1 MRDVELL
8 PIAPDLIESTRAI
21 GYSFDTAIADIIDN
35 SISAKAKKISID
47 INAYDDPYVA
57 ILDDGCGMDLEE
69 LKNAMRYGSTN
80 PNADRNPNDLG
91 RFGLG
96 LKTASLSQCRKL
108 TVVSKKDGV
117 INACSW
123 DLDYVI
129 KTRAWKLIV
138 FDKEEIGNDF
148 PFIKSLLEQRSGT
161 IVIWK
166 NFDFLKE
173 SSITLEDSL
182 NEKTNDIIYHLSLVF
197 HRYLNNEDI
206 KNRISIIVNNQKL
219 TPLDPFL
226 TTHTGTQVLPEEPLE
241 ILGQKILVKPYILP
255 HFSKLSQEDKYMVGG
270 EEGFK
275 KNQGFYIYRNRRLI
289 QWGTW
294 FKMSRQEELY
304 KLARVIVDTPNTLDS
319 IWKIDVKKSSAELPN
334 VIKVN
339 LCNIIKNIVDKSE
352 KVFTYRGRS
361 VSSKSIMS
369 IWKKVDNRGTFS
381 YQINREHPLV
391 KFYEESLNRDE
402 HKKFEK
408 FINLI
413 QDSFPYDAVYVD
425 VSKGNIKKEEYDI
438 KEIKQNMREYIEA
451 GLKANLKLD
460 DLLEALKIIEPF
472 NRYKDAR
479 EDIIKEY
486 TDVK

>member
-304 KLARVIVDTPNTLDS
+304 KLARVIVDIPNTLDS

-361 VSSKSIMS
+361 ISSKGIMS

-402 HKKFEK
+402 HKKFEE

-425 VSKGNIKKEEYDI
+425 VSKGNIKKEECDI